1 MNMQQMMI
9 QAQKI
14 QRELKKALDELAKQ
28 EFTVNKSGAV
38 TVTMMGD
45 GSLKSI
51 EIDNDAFDAENKEM
65 VQDLLVLAVN
75 ELQEKIET
83 AKEEVNERIT
93 GSRAGFGAF

>member
-1 MNMQQMMI
+1 MNMQQMMA
-9 QAQKI
+9 QAQKM

-75 ELQEKIET
+75 ELQEKIEA

>member
-1 MNMQQMMI
+1 M
-9 QAQKI
+9 

-28 EFTVNKSGAV
+28 EFTVSKSGAV

-51 EIDNDAFDAENKEM
+51 EIDDDAFDAENKEM

-75 ELQEKIET
+75 ELQEKIEA